1 MHVVTNWTIPSA
13 IVAGG
18 LVLGLIADRFV
29 LPRLQRYAV
38 GRRWVGGDL
47 WIASLHGVT
56 LAFFLIAGLY
66 IALLA
71 MPMHPTSVTIVH
83 KGFLVA
89 LIPLGTLVLARIA
102 GELVSSYS
110 WSLHRRRGAE
120 ALPSPSIL
128 SNLTK
133 LLVFIVGGLIILQSL
148 GIAISPILT
157 ALGVGGLAVALALQE
172 TLSNFFSGLYIMVSR
187 QIRRGDYVKMNTGE
201 EGHVVDINW
210 RSTQIREG
218 PNNMIIVPNAKLA
231 AATVTNYYQPDP
243 ELVVII
249 PASVG
254 YESDLDRV
262 EHVTLDVARAVMRE
276 VPGGIPAFEPLLRY
290 NGFGDAS
297 VNFNVI
303 LRAREVADQPRVKH
317 EFVKRLHE
325 RFGREGIAFRSR
337 AEVYLRD
344 GNGAAEPLSR
354 ATRSSR
360 DVRQ

>member
-1 MHVVTNWTIPSA
+1 M
-13 IVAGG
+13 
-18 LVLGLIADRFV
+18 
-29 LPRLQRYAV
+29 
-38 GRRWVGGDL
+38 
-47 WIASLHGVT
+47 
-56 LAFFLIAGLY
+56 
-66 IALLA
+66 
-71 MPMHPTSVTIVH
+71 
-83 KGFLVA
+83 
-89 LIPLGTLVLARIA
+89 
-102 GELVSSYS
+102 
-110 WSLHRRRGAE
+110 RRGNTWHQGDAAAPRDE
-120 ALPSPSIL
+120 VDSL

-133 LLVFIVGGLIILQSL
+133 LLVFVLGGLIILQSL

-157 ALGVGGLAVALALQE
+157 ALGVGGLAVALALLE
-172 TLSNFFSGLYIMVSR
+172 TLSNLFSGLYIMVSR
-187 QIRRGDYVKMNTGE
+187 QIRPGDYVKLNTGE

-231 AATVTNYYQPDP
+231 AANVTNYYQPDP

-262 EHVTLDVARAVMRE
+262 EQVTLNVARGVMRE
-276 VPGGIPAFEPLLRY
+276 IPGGIPTFEPLLRY
-290 NGFGDAS
+290 NGFGEAS

-325 RFGREGIAFRSR
+325 RFGREGIPFRSR

-344 GNGAAEPLSR
+344 GNGAVDPLGRGTR
-354 ATRSSR
+354 ASR